1 MYCTLFP
8 LLISALLVRAWLPD
22 SAPSSASLS
31 AFANSV
37 TIKIRG
43 VNAGSQYILEP
54 WMAADVWQNTLGCGD
69 AQAER
74 QCVETT
80 YNGDM
85 DAAGAAWQTHWDSWI
100 TQDDIRQMVAYGG
113 FDHLVKFCGWAS
125 DAGLYIIIDLH
136 GLPGR
141 QVANNA
147 FTGDYQSTT
156 GFYQSDYESERAYE
170 FLSWMTNQTHTNNAF
185 RNVGTIEIVN
195 EPKREDSGDTEWLV
209 EHYYGSAIDA
219 VTGAEEAL
227 GVADAARLHIAV
239 MDDLWCVPTIP
250 PVSSFAFFSPL
261 VRSFLDF
268 PLPDHHIPP
277 FAHPSLTNMAR
288 GSGPS
293 PSTALTTTQLSRLL
307 YDDHNYQHS
316 PITEC
321 GGALVCAL
329 SYTCSETVG
338 QGNRVDSQTPKFVGE
353 WALKLDQLAGQEEEN
368 REFFEQ
374 YFAAQMDMYERTSG
388 WVYWSWKV
396 VGNANFTDALQWG
409 YSNAVTAGIIDPDL
423 NAMLEKSPC

>member
-1 MYCTLFP
+1 
-8 LLISALLVRAWLPD
+8 
-22 SAPSSASLS
+22 
-31 AFANSV
+31 
-37 TIKIRG
+37 
-43 VNAGSQYILEP
+43 
-54 WMAADVWQNTLGCGD
+54 MAADVWQNTLGCGD

-100 TQDDIRQMVAYGG
+100 TQDDIRQMVAYGLNTIRIPVGFWMKEDLLNEYERFPRGG

-195 EPKREDSGDTEWLV
+195 EPKRVDSGDTQWLV

-219 VTGAEEAL
+219 VTGAEEVL

-239 MDDLWCVPTIP
+239 MDDLW
-250 PVSSFAFFSPL
+250 
-261 VRSFLDF
+261 
-268 PLPDHHIPP
+268 
-277 FAHPSLTNMAR
+277 

>member
-8 LLISALLVRAWLPD
+8 LLISALLVRAWLPS

-31 AFANSV
+31 AFANSG

-100 TQDDIRQMVAYGG
+100 TQDDIRQMVAYGLNTIRIPVGFWMKEDLLNEYERFPRGG

-195 EPKREDSGDTEWLV
+195 EPKREDSGDTQWLV

-239 MDDLWCVPTIP
+239 MDDLW
-250 PVSSFAFFSPL
+250 
-261 VRSFLDF
+261 
-268 PLPDHHIPP
+268 
-277 FAHPSLTNMAR
+277 

-329 SYTCSETVG
+329 SYTCSESVG

-353 WALKLDQLAGQEEEN
+353 WALKLDQLAGKEEEN

>member
-209 EHYYGSAIDA
+209 EHYYG
-219 VTGAEEAL
+219 
-227 GVADAARLHIAV
+227 
-239 MDDLWCVPTIP
+239 
-250 PVSSFAFFSPL
+250 
-261 VRSFLDF
+261 
-268 PLPDHHIPP
+268 
-277 FAHPSLTNMAR
+277 

>member
-8 LLISALLVRAWLPD
+8 LLISALLVRAWLPS

-31 AFANSV
+31 AFANSG

-100 TQDDIRQMVAYGG
+100 TQDDIRQMVAYGLNTIRIPVGFWMKEDLLNEYERFPRGG

-195 EPKREDSGDTEWLV
+195 EPKREDSGDTQWLV

-239 MDDLWCVPTIP
+239 MDDLW
-250 PVSSFAFFSPL
+250 
-261 VRSFLDF
+261 
-268 PLPDHHIPP
+268 
-277 FAHPSLTNMAR
+277 

-329 SYTCSETVG
+329 SYTCSESVG

-353 WALKLDQLAGQEEEN
+353 WALKLDQLAGKEEEN

-409 YSNAVTAGIIDPDL
+409 YSSECNL
-423 NAMLEKSPC
+423 EMLDGC

>member
-31 AFANSV
+31 AFANSG

-100 TQDDIRQMVAYGG
+100 TQDDIRQMVAYG
-113 FDHLVKFCGWAS
+113 LNTIRIPFCGWAS

-195 EPKREDSGDTEWLV
+195 EPKRVDSGDTQWLV

-219 VTGAEEAL
+219 VTGAEEVL

-239 MDDLWCVPTIP
+239 MDDLW
-250 PVSSFAFFSPL
+250 
-261 VRSFLDF
+261 
-268 PLPDHHIPP
+268 
-277 FAHPSLTNMAR
+277 

>member
-31 AFANSV
+31 AFANSG

-100 TQDDIRQMVAYGG
+100 TQDDIRQMVAYGLNTIRIPVGFWMKEDLLNEYERFPRGG

-195 EPKREDSGDTEWLV
+195 EPKRVDSGDTQWLV

-219 VTGAEEAL
+219 VTGAEEVL

-239 MDDLWCVPTIP
+239 MDDLW
-250 PVSSFAFFSPL
+250 
-261 VRSFLDF
+261 
-268 PLPDHHIPP
+268 
-277 FAHPSLTNMAR
+277 